1 MPTLFRDRP
10 ARKAVP
16 LAGAAVALLVSACA
30 TTPKTAADGAT
41 VATAR
46 DEEVLG
52 LVGPQTPVLLRDIA
66 QAPYAAPDPRT
77 CETIARELAGLDAV
91 LGPDVDVADADGE
104 DQIGEWARGAV
115 RGLVP
120 YRGVVRFL
128 TGAGRRER
136 ELAQAVLAGTARR
149 GYLKGLRESLACPF
163 PAPAR
168 PSADPAS

>member
-1 MPTLFRDRP
+1 MPTLDRP
-10 ARKAVP
+10 VRKAVP
-16 LAGAAVALLVSACA
+16 LAGAAAALLVSACA

-52 LVGPQTPVLLRDIA
+52 LMGPQTPALLRDVA
-66 QAPYAAPDPRT
+66 QAPYAAPDPRA
-77 CETIARELAGLDAV
+77 CESIASELAGLDAV
-91 LGPDVDVADADGE
+91 LGPDVDVLDANGE

-136 ELAQAVLAGTARR
+136 ELARAVLAGTARR
-149 GYLKGLRESLACPF
+149 GYLKGLRESLACPV
-163 PAPAR
+163 PPPAR